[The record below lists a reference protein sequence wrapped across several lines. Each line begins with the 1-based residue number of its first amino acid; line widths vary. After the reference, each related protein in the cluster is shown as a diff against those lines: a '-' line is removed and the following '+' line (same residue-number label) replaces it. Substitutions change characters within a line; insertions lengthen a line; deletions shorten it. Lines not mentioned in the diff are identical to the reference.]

1 MSKIA
6 EIAAAVEAGKA
17 KIVGGLVEEAIKE
30 GCDPT
35 EILNVGMIDAMGV
48 VDAKR
53 FIAIMNREKANY
65 DDWRT
70 SYFGK
75 MTPEEYEKGL
85 LEFEKNL

>member
-1 MSKIA
+1 MISTTADNIV
-6 EIAAAVEAGKA
+6 VEK
-17 KIVGGLVEEAIKE
+17 
-30 GCDPT
+30 
-35 EILNVGMIDAMGV
+35 GMRSLINAMGV
-48 VDAKR
+48 VDAER

>member
-1 MSKIA
+1 MIITTA
-6 EIAAAVEAGKA
+6 DNIVVEK
-17 KIVGGLVEEAIKE
+17 
-30 GCDPT
+30 
-35 EILNVGMIDAMGV
+35 GMRSLINAMGV
-48 VDAKR
+48 VDAER

>member
-1 MSKIA
+1 MISTTA
-6 EIAAAVEAGKA
+6 ENIVVEK
-17 KIVGGLVEEAIKE
+17 
-30 GCDPT
+30 
-35 EILNVGMIDAMGV
+35 GMRSLINAMGV
-48 VDAKR
+48 VDAER

>member
-1 MSKIA
+1 MMISTTADNIV
-6 EIAAAVEAGKA
+6 VEK
-17 KIVGGLVEEAIKE
+17 
-30 GCDPT
+30 
-35 EILNVGMIDAMGV
+35 GMRSLINAMGV
-48 VDAKR
+48 VDAER

>member
-1 MSKIA
+1 MMISTTA
-6 EIAAAVEAGKA
+6 ENIVVEK
-17 KIVGGLVEEAIKE
+17 
-30 GCDPT
+30 
-35 EILNVGMIDAMGV
+35 GMRSLINAMGV
-48 VDAKR
+48 VDAER

>member
-1 MSKIA
+1 MISTTADNIV
-6 EIAAAVEAGKA
+6 VEK
-17 KIVGGLVEEAIKE
+17 
-30 GCDPT
+30 
-35 EILNVGMIDAMGV
+35 GMRSLINAMGV
-48 VDAKR
+48 VDAER

-65 DDWRT
+65 DDWKT